1 MDSLIVAAA
10 RALVV
15 GDALGALKR
24 VGLRDDPPALALRGV
39 AMAQLGE
46 YPRARELLR
55 RAARGFGAHEEL
67 ARARCVVAE
76 AEVALAMRDLR
87 GSPRTLAAA
96 SAALEARADRANAL
110 QARLIAVRRLLLLGR
125 LDEAASALASVG
137 AGPLPSRLTAPSGGS
152 ERSERG
158 GTSVGA
164 GPLPSRLTAPSGG
177 SERSERGGG
186 FLDLRGL
193 PPSLL
198 AVAELAAA
206 EVALRS
212 LRTAPA
218 QAALARAFEAAERAR
233 VPALLAEVA
242 EARAALDR
250 PAARR
255 VHAGHEQS
263 LRLDEVEALLASG
276 ALVIDACRRGL
287 RAGATWQP
295 LARRPVLFALVR
307 ALAEAWPG
315 DVDRHALIARAFR
328 TRRPNE
334 SHRARLRVEIG
345 RLRAL
350 AAPLARIEAS
360 ARGFALT
367 PRGERAVVVLAPPID
382 GDQASLLALLA
393 DGAAWSTSALALALG
408 ASQRTVQRALV
419 ELESAGRVRSIG
431 RARAQRWL
439 SPPLSGFTTI
449 LLLPAALPL
458 G

>member
-1 MDSLIVAAA
+1 MDSLITAAA
-10 RALVV
+10 RALAA
-15 GDALGALKR
+15 GDPLGALQR
-24 VGLRDDPPALALRGV
+24 VALRDDPPALALRGI

-46 YPRARELLR
+46 HPRARELLR

-96 SAALEARADRANAL
+96 SATLEAHADRANAL

-125 LDEAASALASVG
+125 LDEAASALA
-137 AGPLPSRLTAPSGGS
+137 RLDA
-152 ERSERG
+152 
-158 GTSVGA
+158 
-164 GPLPSRLTAPSGG
+164 
-177 SERSERGGG
+177 
-186 FLDLRGL
+186 RGL

-218 QAALARAFEAAERAR
+218 QAALARAHEAAERAR

-250 PAARR
+250 PAARCVR
-255 VHAGHEQS
+255 AGHEQP
-263 LRLDEVEALLASG
+263 LRLHEVEALLASG
-276 ALVIDACRRGL
+276 ALVVDACRRGL
-287 RAGATWQP
+287 RAAATWRP
-295 LARRPVLFALVR
+295 LARRPVLFALAR
-307 ALAEAWPG
+307 ALAEAWPS
-315 DVDRHALIARAFR
+315 DVDRDTLILRAFR
-328 TRRPNE
+328 TRHPDE
-334 SHRARLRVEIG
+334 SHRGRLRVEIG

-350 AAPLARIEAS
+350 VAPLARIEAS

-367 PRGERAVVVLAPPID
+367 PRGERDVVVLVPPID
-382 GDQASLLALLA
+382 GDQASLMALLA

-419 ELESAGRVRSIG
+419 ELEAAERVRSIG
-431 RARAQRWL
+431 RARTRRWL
-439 SPPLSGFTTI
+439 SPSLHGFTTT
-449 LLLPAALPL
+449 LLLPASLPL

>member
-1 MDSLIVAAA
+1 MDSLIAAAA
-10 RALVV
+10 RALAV

-24 VGLRDDPPALALRGV
+24 VGLRDDPPALALRGI

-46 YPRARELLR
+46 HPRARELLR

-87 GSPRTLAAA
+87 GAPRTLAAA
-96 SAALEARADRANAL
+96 SATLQAHADRANAL

-125 LDEAASALASVG
+125 LDEAASALA
-137 AGPLPSRLTAPSGGS
+137 RLDA
-152 ERSERG
+152 R
-158 GTSVGA
+158 
-164 GPLPSRLTAPSGG
+164 
-177 SERSERGGG
+177 
-186 FLDLRGL
+186 FL

-218 QAALARAFEAAERAR
+218 RAALARAHDAAERAG

-242 EARAALDR
+242 DARAALDR

-255 VHAGHEQS
+255 VHAGHEQP

-276 ALVIDACRRGL
+276 ALVLDACRRGL
-287 RAGATWQP
+287 RAGATWRP
-295 LARRPVLFALVR
+295 LARRPVLFALAR

-315 DVDRHALIARAFR
+315 DVDRHTLIAHAFR
-328 TRRPNE
+328 TRRPDE
-334 SHRARLRVEIG
+334 THRARLRVEIG
-345 RLRAL
+345 RLRTL
-350 AAPLARIEAS
+350 VAPLARIEAS
-360 ARGFALT
+360 VRGFALT
-367 PRGERAVVVLAPPID
+367 PRGERSVVVLEPPID

-419 ELESAGRVRSIG
+419 ELEAAGRVRSIG
-431 RARAQRWL
+431 RARARRWL
-439 SPPLSGFTTI
+439 APSLAGFTTI